1 MTEKDKKVNYEEKS
15 FEELMDSLEEVVK
28 ALENGDLP
36 LEDAVKKYEE
46 GMRLSKACHDKLENA
61 EKVLTSKMTD
71 QGEAPFDL
79 EKDNTD
85 Q

>member
-1 MTEKDKKVNYEEKS
+1 MNEKDNGTLEEKS
-15 FEELMDSLEEVVK
+15 FEELMESLEEVVK
-28 ALENGDLP
+28 ALENGELP

-61 EKVLTSKMTD
+61 EKVLTRKMTD
-71 QGEAPFDL
+71 QGEESFDI
-79 EKDNTD
+79 EEDNTD